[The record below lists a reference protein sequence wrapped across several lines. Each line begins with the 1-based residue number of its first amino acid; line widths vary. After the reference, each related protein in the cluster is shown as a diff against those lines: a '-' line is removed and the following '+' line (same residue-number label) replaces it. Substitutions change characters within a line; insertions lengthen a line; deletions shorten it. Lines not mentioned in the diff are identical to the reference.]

1 MKLGYSDEI
10 GAVGGA
16 NLAKGRVTLI
26 VVPVSSEVSNPIVLP
41 RVFAMSFAEYA
52 PRPVPP
58 LLLRR
63 RDNYPDTA
71 GTRLGPIKRLA

>member
-1 MKLGYSDEI
+1 MKVGSSDEI

-58 LLLRR
+58 CFSAVATTTLTQR
-63 RDNYPDTA
+63 A
-71 GTRLGPIKRLA
+71 TRLGPIKRLA